1 LVSYA
6 NTHASGAAATFRK
19 LLATPS
25 FAAGLEQLGS
35 QISGK
40 ELIHT
45 SYFDHPEILDLLTM
59 HIAWANQ
66 ETTWSQFRMT
76 DSNDLVHW
84 LVEAKT
90 QIGATITI
98 PSTLQDEQPEPTIL
112 AFPRIRPR
120 RRNLKAAA

>member
-1 LVSYA
+1 
-6 NTHASGAAATFRK
+6 
-19 LLATPS
+19 
-25 FAAGLEQLGS
+25 
-35 QISGK
+35 
-40 ELIHT
+40 
-45 SYFDHPEILDLLTM
+45 M